1 MASYYPDTPKPMQ
14 FCAAMVAGMPVY
26 ESTGIETKEA
36 LRREAWTQLL
46 CDLVGEIYMG
56 CYSIGEPFKIS
67 SLKLLNLSADIAL
80 KHERAISLWQKR
92 FPTTD
97 PWTLVAWIDRLL
109 DSHEGQREIE
119 FKWM

>member
-14 FCAAMVAGMPVY
+14 FCAAMAVGMPVY

-109 DSHEGQREIE
+109 DSHEGELEIE